1 MKICLTLPLLLLT
14 LLLAGCASN
23 PAQESTTQSKT
34 ESLQKIQEI
43 QVEKQQQAK
52 VETPVKTSI
61 VPDINA
67 KGYRGDIARK
77 ILAKSTDLFLKAD
90 MNQDNLISVEEA
102 GQHLPHV
109 SKDFSRYDKNKDD
122 GISWQ
127 ELLGHDKWPAPVH

>member
-1 MKICLTLPLLLLT
+1 MKTCLTLPLLLLT
-14 LLLAGCASN
+14 ILLASCASN
-23 PAQESTTQSKT
+23 PAQKSTAGSKV
-34 ESLQKIQEI
+34 EVLQKM
-43 QVEKQQQAK
+43 
-52 VETPVKTSI
+52 ETPVKTSI
-61 VPDINA
+61 VPDINE
-67 KGYRGDIARK
+67 KGHRGEIARK
-77 ILAKSTDLFLKAD
+77 MLAKSTDLFLKAD

>member
-1 MKICLTLPLLLLT
+1 MKTCLTLPLLLLT
-14 LLLAGCASN
+14 ILLASCASN
-23 PAQESTTQSKT
+23 PAQKSTAGSKV
-34 ESLQKIQEI
+34 EVLQKM
-43 QVEKQQQAK
+43 
-52 VETPVKTSI
+52 ETQVKTSI
-61 VPDINA
+61 VPDINE
-67 KGYRGDIARK
+67 KGHRGEIARK
-77 ILAKSTDLFLKAD
+77 MLAKSTDLFLKAD